1 MSEFINE
8 LGKENFIIISVV
20 IGIIVLAL
28 IIIIFIEKFQMKAR
42 VKKQIRKQI
51 SNINNSSNDR
61 VRRPRPEVNKPK
73 VVREEPVKHV
83 NSNINNQT
91 KQKRNYSSNKEQL
104 QYMRVQRQVNDTNSK
119 PVNNNVCNRNVIN
132 QNNEVRPQKRVYQ
145 AQPSRVSRNN
155 DVYNYNQDKINNDVV
170 YVETKNKQRAE
181 KEAKQKLEEVTKKLI
196 DNNNLIDHTHFETEQ
211 EEKSIISYDELV
223 KASHNIDEKNDK
235 LLSDE
240 TEAAIT
246 LEELYRKHEEEQ
258 IKSEDN
264 KSSVSNPVFED
275 DEPKRF
281 KNSEVISPV
290 FGFYSGKVKQDVN
303 SSREAFKQINKNVE
317 SNELEEEIQKTEDFL
332 TELRKLKDRLD

>member
-20 IGIIVLAL
+20 IGVIVLAL
-28 IIIIFIEKFQMKAR
+28 IIIILIEKFQMKAR

-51 SNINNSSNDR
+51 SNINNSSNDQI
-61 VRRPRPEVNKPK
+61 RRPRPEVNKPK
-73 VVREEPVKHV
+73 VVIEEPVKHV
-83 NSNINNQT
+83 NSNINNQMK
-91 KQKRNYSSNKEQL
+91 KQSYPSNKEQL
-104 QYMRVQRQVNDTNSK
+104 QYMRVQRQVNNISNK
-119 PVNNNVCNRNVIN
+119 PVNNNVSNRNVTN
-132 QNNEVRPQKRVYQ
+132 QNNEVKQQKRVYQ

-155 DVYNYNQDKINNDVV
+155 DAYNYNQNKVNDDVV

-181 KEAKQKLEEVTKKLI
+181 REAKQKLEEVTKKLI

-223 KASHNIDEKNDK
+223 RASHDIDAKNDK

-246 LEELYRKHEEEQ
+246 LEELYKKHEEEQ

-275 DEPKRF
+275 DEPKKF

-317 SNELEEEIQKTEDFL
+317 NNELEEEIQKTEDFL